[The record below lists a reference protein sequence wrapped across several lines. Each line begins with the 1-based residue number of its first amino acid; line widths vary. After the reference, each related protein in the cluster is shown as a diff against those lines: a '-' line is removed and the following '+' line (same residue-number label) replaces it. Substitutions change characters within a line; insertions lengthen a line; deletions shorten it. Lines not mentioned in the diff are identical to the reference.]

1 MTYMLTR
8 IDVGNYDEWKPQF
21 DKDLPRAR
29 EAATGWRIFR
39 SVDNPNEVFIEVEF
53 DSSEDAASG
62 RERLLAS
69 GVLDRFA
76 DKTGP
81 TIVEEAESL
90 RR

>member
-8 IDVGNYDEWKPQF
+8 IGVGNYDEWKPQF

-53 DSSEDAASG
+53 DSSEDAATG

>member
-53 DSSEDAASG
+53 DSSEDAATG

-69 GVLDRFA
+69 GVLDRFG

-81 TIVEEAESL
+81 TVVEEAEAFS
-90 RR
+90 R